1 MKVRTC
7 WAVLERR
14 AEQLLTQLQSDTGQ
28 ALRLR
33 ESLLGSQQRLDQ
45 MLQEYRAQSVGP
57 SSSTGML
64 ATLNHRQFMT
74 RLVRLRER
82 VVQDVAKSD
91 SHLANLEQRT
101 RKAQEE
107 RLKMQALAEND
118 LKAVQKHLRLREQAS
133 MDALG
138 VMQFNRASSV

>member
-1 MKVRTC
+1 MRVRTC

-33 ESLLGSQQRLDQ
+33 ESLLSSQQRLDQ
-45 MLQEYRAQSVGP
+45 MLQEYRAQGVGP
-57 SSSTGML
+57 SNSTGMS

-74 RLVRLRER
+74 RLVLLRER
-82 VVQDVAKSD
+82 VVQDVAKSNG
-91 SHLANLEQRT
+91 HLVNLEQRT

-138 VMQFNRASSV
+138 VTQFNRASAA